1 MSFIVPFLFIHQS
14 IDRRER
20 DEREIISNES
30 WTTHLIGNISFYIR
44 RYWIHLWKETYS
56 FSRIGSLFGFWVCG
70 VLCCGGACHL
80 CPWGVSNQY
89 FYFFEL
95 FLNRL
100 HTCPPNYRLLLPF
113 AGNDVDVVVTQ
124 QLSRTETSLYLWQL
138 HMGAIGVPLS
148 VSFDASLVPFCFVF
162 SNLLAASPLQQ
173 KLAFNSIFKKK
184 KEKEKSFFAWWFAC
198 VPLFV
203 V

>member
-1 MSFIVPFLFIHQS
+1 MKEKSFQTKVERHIWLEIFLFIFDD
-14 IDRRER
+14 IEFIC
-20 DEREIISNES
+20 EKK
-30 WTTHLIGNISFYIR
+30 LILSLVLALYLDFGCVVCYAVVVPAICALGVYPINIFI
-44 RYWIHLWKETYS
+44 
-56 FSRIGSLFGFWVCG
+56 
-70 VLCCGGACHL
+70 
-80 CPWGVSNQY
+80 
-89 FYFFEL
+89 FFLL

-173 KLAFNSIFKKK
+173 KLAFNSIF
-184 KEKEKSFFAWWFAC
+184 
-198 VPLFV
+198 
-203 V
+203 